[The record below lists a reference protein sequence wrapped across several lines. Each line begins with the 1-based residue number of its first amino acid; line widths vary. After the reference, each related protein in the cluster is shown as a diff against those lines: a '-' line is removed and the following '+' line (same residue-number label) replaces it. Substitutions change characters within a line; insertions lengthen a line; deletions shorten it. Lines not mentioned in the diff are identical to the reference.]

1 MAKATFSFPRGFMWG
16 TATSS
21 HQVEGNNTNNN
32 WWDWEQTPG
41 NIING
46 HKSGLACDWWGGR
59 WREDFDRAAETGQN
73 FHRLSIEWSRI
84 QPTPDRWLSVS
95 ERIDVNRYRELMK
108 HAFDDRFVSHEL
120 RFAESMPYRQRL
132 IEALYSIIQNPE
144 NAETEFQLCG
154 EDWNR
159 LTAQVGRDVQKKR
172 LAKGVGLE
180 AYRD

>member
-1 MAKATFSFPRGFMWG
+1 MNRQSATANRFLIWLDEDAQRQEFASHSF
-16 TATSS
+16 A
-21 HQVEGNNTNNN
+21 
-32 WWDWEQTPG
+32 
-41 NIING
+41 
-46 HKSGLACDWWGGR
+46 
-59 WREDFDRAAETGQN
+59 
-73 FHRLSIEWSRI
+73 I

-95 ERIDVNRYRELMK
+95 ERIDVNQYRERMK

-172 LAKGVGLE
+172 LAKGFGLE